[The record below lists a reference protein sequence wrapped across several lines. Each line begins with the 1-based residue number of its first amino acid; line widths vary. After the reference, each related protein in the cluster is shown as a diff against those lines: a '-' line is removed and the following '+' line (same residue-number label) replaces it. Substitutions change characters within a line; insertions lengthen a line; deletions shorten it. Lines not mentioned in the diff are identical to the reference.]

1 MEGVSRDS
9 TLSYLLLKALH
20 EDRSVTVYW
29 MKWFPTT
36 SRTTQQQQV
45 TTQHLLLL
53 LFGFISWLRKR
64 LSSNQLNR
72 FFTDFDFFKIYF
84 YLVSNFLMQA
94 SLLFFSYKIAR
105 EGLIISLIKKK
116 SNRVSCKINSSN
128 LYNCISAVSLLG
140 TMDEEGREGSFP
152 ILSSLPIWV
161 DRLACCILSFPRQQS
176 N

>member
-9 TLSYLLLKALH
+9 TLSYLLPTALH

-72 FFTDFDFFKIYF
+72 FFNDFDFWFWFFF

-105 EGLIISLIKKK
+105 VALIISLIKK
-116 SNRVSCKINSSN
+116 NQIGLVVRLIPVI
-128 LYNCISAVSLLG
+128 CIIVFL
-140 TMDEEGREGSFP
+140 R
-152 ILSSLPIWV
+152 WV
-161 DRLACCILSFPRQQS
+161 C
-176 N
+176 